1 MNLIQIKQIDGLTTT
16 LNSLARGLFDLEEE
30 ATGQFQHAL
39 RIYDQLSISSGPL
52 GGEYIDFNG
61 GGDNLNEEDPEKYID
76 GTGVFNNVKVKISE
90 GSLLVEDTVLTDTM
104 TCNQIN
110 CDNFSSDGVVSS
122 TVKSTNFLHEDEN
135 TGRITDIINKL
146 TPNYKSFD
154 LSTNYPVYLENED
167 DVAIF
172 YNNSANGVV
181 SEIYL
186 PPSPRQ
192 GQEVLIKVVGT
203 GLTADNGNVFMIRPE
218 DSNHK
223 IEGNQNWGINWDYGY
238 AKLLYLGDV
247 ANEWVITSSNFGRF
261 NFVSTGSTPDPVNGP
276 TNPFNVLTN
285 DIEYVNAQFP
295 IQQNI
300 IDTMSGLVDQLS
312 GQVYDVSTELDSV
325 IADVD
330 LISGNCC

>member
-30 ATGQFQHAL
+30 ATGQFQSAF

-52 GGEYIDFNG
+52 GAKYINFNG
-61 GGDNLNEEDPEKYID
+61 EGDNLNEEDPEKYID

-104 TCNQIN
+104 TCNEIN
-110 CDNFSSDGVVSS
+110 CDNFICDGVTSS
-122 TVKSTNFLHEDEN
+122 TVKSTSFFHEDEN
-135 TGRITDIINKL
+135 TGRITDVINKL

-154 LSTNYPVYLENED
+154 LATSYPVYLEDED

-172 YNNSANGVV
+172 YNNAANGII

-203 GLTADNGNVFMIRPE
+203 GLTAENGNVFMIRPE

-238 AKLLYLGDV
+238 AKLLYLGD
-247 ANEWVITSSNFGRF
+247 ATNEWVITSSNFGRF
-261 NFVSTGSTPDPVNGP
+261 NFANSGATPDPVNGP
-276 TNPFNVLTN
+276 TNPFNVLLN

-312 GQVYDVSTELDSV
+312 GQVDSV